1 MWLRHLSV
9 ADFRNYASAEVEFA
23 GGVSTFLGL
32 NGQGKTNLLEAVGY
46 LSTLSSHRVAHDAPL
61 VRQGQQAAT
70 VRALVTRNGRDSL
83 AELQINPG
91 RANRARL
98 NRSPLTR
105 PRDLLGTLRTVLF
118 APEDLALVK
127 GDPSGR
133 RAFLDDLLVQRQP
146 RWAGVR
152 ADYDKIVRQRNALLK
167 ATGVARRR
175 GGAGPQASADAS
187 LQVWTEQLAGIGA
200 QLLYARL
207 RLLRDLTPLVESA
220 YADVSAQQGPA
231 LARYRVSLEEE
242 FAAQIAAGA
251 VPDPADLQVALLHRL
266 DQLRTA
272 ELERG
277 YSLAGPHRDDIDLAL
292 GSLPAKGYASHGECW
307 SFALALRL
315 AAFHL
320 LRHDLG
326 EDPVLLLDDVFAELD
341 ATRRTRLAA
350 LVCDA
355 EQVIVTAAVANDVP
369 EQLTGA
375 VFAVCAG
382 QVTAAAGGG
391 GVAAQP
397 GGAGAHLNDATAAPI
412 GQPAGVEA
420 GAEDD

>member
-46 LSTLSSHRVAHDAPL
+46 VSTLSSHRVAHDAPL
-61 VRQGQQAAT
+61 VREGQQAAT
-70 VRALVTRNGRDSL
+70 VRALVARNGRDSL

-98 NRSPLTR
+98 NRSPLPR
-105 PRDLLGTLRTVLF
+105 PRELLGTLRTVLF

-146 RWAGVR
+146 RWAAVR

-167 ATGVARRR
+167 ATGTARRR
-175 GGAGPQASADAS
+175 GGAPPQISADAS
-187 LQVWTEQLAGIGA
+187 LQVWTEQLAGMGA

-207 RLLRDLTPLVESA
+207 RLLCDLSPLLAEA

-231 LARYRVSLEEE
+231 VARYRVSLDEEI
-242 FAAQIAAGA
+242 AGQIAAGT
-251 VPDPADLQVALLHRL
+251 VPEAAELQSALLQRL
-266 DQLRTA
+266 EQLRTA

-320 LRHDLG
+320 LRRDLG

-341 ATRRTRLAA
+341 ATRRTRLAEM
-350 LVCDA
+350 VYDA
-355 EQVIVTAAVANDVP
+355 EQVIVTAAVAHDVP
-369 EQLTGA
+369 DQLSGA
-375 VFAVCAG
+375 IFAVRAG
-382 QVTAAAGGG
+382 HVSVVG
-391 GVAAQP
+391 
-397 GGAGAHLNDATAAPI
+397 
-412 GQPAGVEA
+412 
-420 GAEDD
+420 DD